1 MRIRHTTQTLPR
13 TAHPPRATLLLAAAL
28 LIASPPRA
36 GAQTTRDEIAD
47 NIRLSAGTAAAYLPP
62 LPDDIRAPEGK
73 RAFYISHYGR
83 HGSRFLVGR
92 DEYEEAYSVLA
103 AADRA
108 SALSAIGK
116 DVMRRTD
123 RLRAEASGRYGEL
136 TPLGWRQVSDIAE
149 RMCGRFPDVFAPGA
163 VIDAHSAT
171 VLRCVLSMTAA
182 MTRIV
187 ALHPGVAAACTASAA
202 ETDYMSYTDKSPR
215 TEAANRDA
223 RQSPDDYRNATSH
236 TAKTIA
242 ALFTDSLYVAA
253 HVNVPKLY
261 DRLLT
266 LAHSVQSSS
275 LRTQLTLYD
284 LFDDDELYDAWQK
297 ANAARY
303 MSCAA
308 AARSADRQPTSPQR
322 LLKRII
328 ADADS
333 AIARDTPGATLRFGH
348 DNALLPLLCLMDING
363 AGLTAER
370 PEDIDTKGWADYR
383 LSPMAA
389 NVQLVFFRENPTDTD
404 IVVLALLNET
414 AATLPLPTDIAP
426 YYHWADVRA
435 YLSALAGKD
444 E

>member
-1 MRIRHTTQTLPR
+1 MRIRQTTQTLSR
-13 TAHPPRATLLLAAAL
+13 TVHPLPATLLIAATLLLAAA
-28 LIASPPRA
+28 PHA
-36 GAQTTRDEIAD
+36 GAQTARDEITG
-47 NIRLSAGTAAAYLPP
+47 NIRLSAGTAAAYLSP

-108 SALSAIGK
+108 GALSPIGK

-136 TPLGWRQVSDIAE
+136 TPLGWRQMSDIAE

-163 VIDAHSAT
+163 VIDAHSTT

-202 ETDYMSYTDKSPR
+202 EADYMSYNDKSPR
-215 TEAANRDA
+215 TEAEDRGAKQATNDF
-223 RQSPDDYRNATSH
+223 RNATAH
-236 TAKTIA
+236 TTNTVA

-253 HVNVPKLY
+253 NVNVPKLY

-284 LFDDDELYDAWQK
+284 LFDDNELYDAWQK
-297 ANAARY
+297 ENAARY

-348 DNALLPLLCLMDING
+348 DSALLPLLYLMDING
-363 AGLTAER
+363 AGRAVER
-370 PEDIDTKGWADYR
+370 PEDIDAKGWADYR

-389 NVQLVFFRENPTDTD
+389 NVQLVFFRENPKDTD

-414 AATLPLPTDIAP
+414 AATMPLPTDIAP